1 VTGLRE
7 RKKAETRRRIQQQA
21 LRLFRTKGYE
31 ATTVEE
37 IASAA
42 GVSHMTFFRYFP
54 NKHAVV
60 ESDDYDP
67 MIAEIIRARPAGEEP
82 LTAIRR
88 ALVGALHAMPA
99 AEQATVLA
107 RAQLILGEPALR
119 ARQVESQRTTR
130 DLFAAAIAD
139 RGDALPAF
147 ERQVLAAAALSTLL
161 VAIDEW
167 AAHNGAEKLADLV
180 DRAFAALSPPD
191 PGDRSAAVP
200 RAEPHGPPPAQP

>member
-1 VTGLRE
+1 VSGLRE
-7 RKKAETRRRIQQQA
+7 RKKAETRRSIQQHA
-21 LRLFRTKGYE
+21 LHLFQTKGYE

-60 ESDDYDP
+60 ENDDYDP
-67 MIAEIIRARPAGEEP
+67 MIAELVRSRPACEEP
-82 LTAIRR
+82 LTAIRH
-88 ALVGALHAMPA
+88 ALVGALQAMPA
-99 AEQATVLA
+99 AEQTTILA
-107 RAQLILGEPALR
+107 RARLILGEPALR
-119 ARQVESQRTTR
+119 ARQFESQRTTR

-139 RGDALPAF
+139 REDALPAF
-147 ERQVLAAAALSTLL
+147 ERQVLAAAALSALA

-180 DRAFAALSPPD
+180 DRAFAALSRPD
-191 PGDRSAAVP
+191 PSSAAL
-200 RAEPHGPPPAQP
+200 RAERQRRSPAQP